1 MCAIKKQI
9 SKQGKRG
16 LRFPFKKE
24 TTISLRVN
32 KKLIGMIENDLGL
45 NPQLI
50 LDQACDKFLRQVDD
64 KTLIS
69 LIRDGE

>member
-1 MCAIKKQI
+1 MCAAKKQL
-9 SKQGKRG
+9 SKKSKRG

-24 TTISLRVN
+24 SVVSLRIN
-32 KKLIGMIENDLGL
+32 KKLVEMMENEIDL

-50 LDQACDKFLRQVDD
+50 LDQACDKFLRQLAPEIIV
-64 KTLIS
+64 S